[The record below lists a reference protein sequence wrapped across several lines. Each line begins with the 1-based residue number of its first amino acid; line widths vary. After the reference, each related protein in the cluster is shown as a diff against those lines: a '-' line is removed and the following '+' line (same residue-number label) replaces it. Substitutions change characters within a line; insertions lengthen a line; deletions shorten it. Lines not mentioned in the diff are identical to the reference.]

1 MVHKKKYEK
10 RKKATPVPANDNRK
24 PSKLS
29 CNDLVVYSFEIETR
43 HGFEGFCKRIE
54 KASDLASFLT
64 FLFEEKFQ
72 WHGVSKNSAG
82 NVVLNCAVNF
92 TPGKRDSECP
102 MRTVYL
108 ATYNEQLLHGGITVD
123 EAHHIAL
130 QAQDDAMEL
139 FYTAILSILHAN
151 DLL

>member
-10 RKKATPVPANDNRK
+10 RKKDTPVPANDNRK

-43 HGFEGFCKRIE
+43 HAFEEFCKRINKTPE
-54 KASDLASFLT
+54 LARFFTS
-64 FLFEEKFQ
+64 LFGEKFQ
-72 WHGVSKNSAG
+72 WQGVSKDSAG
-82 NVVLNCAVNF
+82 NVVLNCAVSF
-92 TPGKRDSECP
+92 TPGKRDTECYVSA
-102 MRTVYL
+102 VYFV
-108 ATYNEQLLHGGITVD
+108 TYNEQLLFGGVTDD
-123 EAHHIAL
+123 EAHQIAQ
-130 QAQDDAMEL
+130 QAQDEAKEF

>member
-54 KASDLASFLT
+54 KTSDLASFLT

-72 WHGVSKNSAG
+72 WHGISKDPAG
-82 NVVLNCAVNF
+82 SWRSVTWRPNW
-92 TPGKRDSECP
+92 S
-102 MRTVYL
+102 
-108 ATYNEQLLHGGITVD
+108 
-123 EAHHIAL
+123 IAL
-130 QAQDDAMEL
+130 GTLVTDPVRCISNPCNVIRSTNLRHRYL
-139 FYTAILSILHAN
+139 FGVGGTANNRLA
-151 DLL
+151 